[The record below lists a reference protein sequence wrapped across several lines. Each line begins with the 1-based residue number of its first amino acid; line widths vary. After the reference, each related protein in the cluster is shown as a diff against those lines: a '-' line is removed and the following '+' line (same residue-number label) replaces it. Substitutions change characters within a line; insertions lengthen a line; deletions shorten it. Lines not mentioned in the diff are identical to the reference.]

1 MIRRG
6 GGESAAP
13 KDSGGE
19 FTFLEESH
27 MAKRLDNKV
36 KKVRIKLP
44 VERGRDT
51 DVYVSV
57 NDYSCVIK
65 RGEKV
70 EVPWFVAEALRDS
83 EDAETKTYEYIAKNS
98 K

>member
-1 MIRRG
+1 
-6 GGESAAP
+6 
-13 KDSGGE
+13 
-19 FTFLEESH
+19 
-27 MAKRLDNKV
+27 MAKKIGKQEKRV
-36 KKVRIKLP
+36 IVKLP
-44 VERGRDT
+44 VERGLDG

-65 RGEKV
+65 RGESV

-83 EDAETKTYEYIAKNS
+83 EDAANEARIYIDRNS